1 MRCYRFIVNFSSLF
15 FQFFFF
21 PILGH
26 GRSVA
31 VMCALLV
38 ALGKA
43 EDWKNAERLI
53 QERRPYI
60 NMNALQHKALEEW
73 SKNQLSSP
81 LKNGEMD

>member
-1 MRCYRFIVNFSSLF
+1 
-15 FQFFFF
+15 
-21 PILGH
+21 
-26 GRSVA
+26 
-31 VMCALLV
+31 MCALLV